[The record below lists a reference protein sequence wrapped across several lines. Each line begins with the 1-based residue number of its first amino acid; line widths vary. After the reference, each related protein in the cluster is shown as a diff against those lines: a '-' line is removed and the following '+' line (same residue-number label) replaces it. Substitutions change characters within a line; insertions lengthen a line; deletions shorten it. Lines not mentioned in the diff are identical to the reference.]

1 MISWLFG
8 DIIYWL
14 ACAALGLGAVAYALS
29 YLVGFLPMLKP
40 HAFVMK
46 VVGLLLVLSGGFYV
60 ADHHGYER
68 RVAEDKAEIERLNGE
83 ARAKEAEL
91 NQKIAQTGAALRKAK
106 DDIKAKQSSIDAR
119 IDSGELRFPSTCGVQ
134 AGANA
139 STQSGDTSDG
149 GRSDREALKSINSIV
164 ADGKLAIKLLNACI
178 VEYNDAREKVN
189 EGVK

>member
-8 DIIYWL
+8 DIMYRL

-46 VVGLLLVLSGGFYV
+46 VVGFVLVLLGGFYV
-60 ADHHGYER
+60 ADHHGYQR
-68 RVAEDKAEIERLNGE
+68 RVAEDQAEIDRLNAE

-134 AGANA
+134 TGSNA

>member
-46 VVGLLLVLSGGFYV
+46 VVGLLLVLSGGYYV

>member
-29 YLVGFLPMLKP
+29 YLVGFFPMLKP

-68 RVAEDKAEIERLNGE
+68 RVAEDQAEIERLNGE